1 MQLLQ
6 GETKEGANVSEGNG
20 IRRLTIAEFA
30 ARSAGR
36 ADEYHRYQIDTNVTK
51 DVQPLPNRFIVKV
64 GKVGLAKFLLKE
76 TFQYWGKWDVIMTR
90 PCTYGVFSGPVGGFN
105 PRPKLCVG
113 CLRCTIQ
120 HPEFTTIA
128 PNPARAALG
137 DDYVTHLHISAIDE
151 EASKGTIPVRGQG
164 YRGKF
169 GGPGWEGMFT
179 DMSEIVRPS
188 RDGIHGRELI
198 GTSVDIGSKPM
209 SLEFDESGALTTAPP
224 RMLTIQV
231 PFIFDAPP
239 ASIASPK
246 LHRIYTKTAADID
259 TLVALP
265 ADVVLSEGLASP
277 AVGPIIPLTAAATS
291 GGFGHGTRMV
301 ELDGWDASLYLEAT
315 TIAPH
320 LLIGVRIPFAPGWQ
334 QQLLEVQAA
343 GVPVIHLI
351 ADHHGLGEDGGF
363 VMDTLREAHMLLI
376 DAGVRDAVTL
386 LGSGGII
393 AADHL
398 PKAIICG
405 LDAVALDLPLLF
417 AMQARARGDLSDRE
431 RTAIRMP
438 RRFSE
443 KWAVSRL
450 TNLAAS
456 WRDQLL
462 EILGAMG
469 IREVRRL
476 RGEMGRGMWQADL
489 EAEAFAGIE
498 GFPGGGA

>member
-20 IRRLTIAEFA
+20 TRHLTIAEFA

-64 GKVGLAKFLLKE
+64 GKVGLAKFLIKE
-76 TFQYWGKWDVIMTR
+76 TFQYWGKWDVIMSR

-113 CLRCTIQ
+113 CLRCTVQ

-169 GGPGWEGMFT
+169 GGAGWEGMFT

-198 GTSVDIGSKPM
+198 GTSVDLGSKPM
-209 SLEFDESGALTTAPP
+209 SLEFDDSGVLTEPGP
-224 RMLTIQV
+224 QMVTIQV

-239 ASIASPK
+239 ASIATPK
-246 LHRIYTKTAADID
+246 LHRIYTKTAADIE

-265 ADVVLSEGLASP
+265 ADVVRSEGLASP
-277 AVGPIIPLTAAATS
+277 EVVPIIPLTAVATAA
-291 GGFGHGTRMV
+291 GFGNGTRII
-301 ELDGWDASLYLEAT
+301 ELDGWDASLYKEAT
-315 TIAPH
+315 STAPH
-320 LLIGVRIPFAPGWQ
+320 LLIGVRMPFATGWQ

-343 GVPVIHLI
+343 GVPIIHLI

-417 AMQARARGDLSDRE
+417 ALQARARGDLSDRE

-476 RGEMGRGMWQADL
+476 RGEMGRGMWQTDL

>member
-6 GETKEGANVSEGNG
+6 EATQEGGMMSDDDSS
-20 IRRLTIAEFA
+20 RRLTIAEFA
-30 ARSAGR
+30 ARSAER
-36 ADEYHRYQIDTNVTK
+36 ADLYHRYHIDTVETK
-51 DVQPLPNRFIVKV
+51 DVQPLPNRFMVKV
-64 GKVGLAKFLLKE
+64 GKAGLAKFLFKE
-76 TFQYWGKWDVIMTR
+76 IIQYWGKWDVVLSR

-120 HPEFTTIA
+120 HPEFTTVT

-137 DDYVTHLHISAIDE
+137 DDYLTHLHISAIDE
-151 EASKGTIPVRGQG
+151 EARKGTIPVRGQG

-198 GTSVDIGSKPM
+198 GTSVDLGSKPM
-209 SLEFDESGALTTAPP
+209 SLEFDDAGLLTDAGP
-224 RMLTIQV
+224 RMVTIQV
-231 PFIFDAPP
+231 PFIFDPP
-239 ASIASPK
+239 PDSIATPK
-246 LHRIYTKTAADID
+246 LHRIYAKTVADID

-265 ADVVLSEGLASP
+265 ADVVRSEGLASP
-277 AVGPIIPLTAAATS
+277 VVVPIVPLEAAAAVAS
-291 GGFGHGTRMV
+291 FGNGTRII

-315 TIAPH
+315 SAAPNII
-320 LLIGVRIPFAPGWQ
+320 IGVRLPLSSGWQ
-334 QQLLEVQAA
+334 QNLLDAQAA
-343 GVPVIHLI
+343 GVPIIHLI
-351 ADHHGLGEDGGF
+351 ADHHGHGEDGGF
-363 VMDTLREAHMLLI
+363 VMDLLREAHMLLV
-376 DAGVRDAVTL
+376 DAGVRDTVTL
-386 LGSGGII
+386 LGSGGVV

-417 AMQARARGDLSDRE
+417 ALQARARGDLSDRE
-431 RTAIRMP
+431 HAMVKMP
-438 RRFSE
+438 RRLSE
-443 KWAVSRL
+443 KWGVSRL
-450 TNLAAS
+450 TNLSAS

-476 RGEMGRGMWQADL
+476 RGEMGRGMWQTNL

>member
-76 TFQYWGKWDVIMTR
+76 TFQYWGKWDVIMSR

-113 CLRCTIQ
+113 CLRCTVQ

-198 GTSVDIGSKPM
+198 GTSVDLGSKPM
-209 SLEFDESGALTTAPP
+209 SLEFDDSGVLTEPGP
-224 RMLTIQV
+224 QMVTIQV

-239 ASIASPK
+239 ASIATPK
-246 LHRIYTKTAADID
+246 LHRIYTKTAADIE

-265 ADVVLSEGLASP
+265 ADVVRSEGLASP
-277 AVGPIIPLTAAATS
+277 EVVPIIPLTAVATAA
-291 GGFGHGTRMV
+291 GFGNGTRII
-301 ELDGWDASLYLEAT
+301 ELDGW
-315 TIAPH
+315 
-320 LLIGVRIPFAPGWQ
+320 
-334 QQLLEVQAA
+334 
-343 GVPVIHLI
+343 
-351 ADHHGLGEDGGF
+351 
-363 VMDTLREAHMLLI
+363 MLPCT
-376 DAGVRDAVTL
+376 RK
-386 LGSGGII
+386 
-393 AADHL
+393 
-398 PKAIICG
+398 P
-405 LDAVALDLPLLF
+405 P
-417 AMQARARGDLSDRE
+417 Q
-431 RTAIRMP
+431 P
-438 RRFSE
+438 RRICSS
-443 KWAVSRL
+443 ACACRSRRAGSNNCWRCRPPESRSSIWSP
-450 TNLAAS
+450 TITVTERMEAS
-456 WRDQLL
+456 
-462 EILGAMG
+462 
-469 IREVRRL
+469 
-476 RGEMGRGMWQADL
+476 
-489 EAEAFAGIE
+489 
-498 GFPGGGA
+498 